1 MSTQQISTKQ
11 TIVQIGG
18 MGCDGCVNTVQK
30 ALENI
35 EGVSSAAV
43 DLENGTAS
51 ITYHP
56 ESVSTEDFKQAIEE
70 AGYEFKGV
78 K

>member
-1 MSTQQISTKQ
+1 MSTQQLSTKQ
-11 TIVQIGG
+11 TVVNIGG
-18 MGCDGCVNTVQK
+18 MGCAGCADTIEK
-30 ALENI
+30 ALDSK
-35 EGVSSAAV
+35 EGVTSVTV
-43 DLENGTAS
+43 DLENETAS

-56 ESVSTEDFKQAIEE
+56 HSVSVDDFKKAIEE

>member
-1 MSTQQISTKQ
+1 MNTQDLSTKQ
-11 TIVQIGG
+11 TVVEIGG
-18 MGCDGCVNTVQK
+18 MGCAGCANTVQE
-30 ALENI
+30 ALERI
-35 EGVSSAAV
+35 QGVPSATV
-43 DLENGTAS
+43 DLENATAS

-56 ESVSTEDFKQAIEE
+56 DSVTTDDFKKAVEK

>member
-1 MSTQQISTKQ
+1 MSTQQSSTKQ
-11 TIVQIGG
+11 TVVQIGG
-18 MGCDGCVNTVQK
+18 MACSGCSNAVQK
-30 ALENI
+30 ALENQ
-35 EGVSSAAV
+35 EGVTSATV
-43 DLENGTAS
+43 GLEKETAS

-56 ESVSTEDFKQAIEE
+56 ETVSTDDFKQAIEE